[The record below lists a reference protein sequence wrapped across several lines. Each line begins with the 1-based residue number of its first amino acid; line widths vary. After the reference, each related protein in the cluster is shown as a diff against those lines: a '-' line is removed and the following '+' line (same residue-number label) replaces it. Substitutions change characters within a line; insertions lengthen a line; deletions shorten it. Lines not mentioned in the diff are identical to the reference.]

1 MVARKRIQLSGK
13 WWQISNSNKQNG
25 SDKSATRIADLNNKS
40 RISADGMETP
50 KRSIRTNCRRRIRSD
65 TFQDRP
71 KCVGLN
77 QTHFKRDP
85 NYVVAD
91 VPTK

>member
-1 MVARKRIQLSGK
+1 MVANE
-13 WWQISNSNKQNG
+13 SNSNKQNG
-25 SDKSATRIADLNNKS
+25 SEKSATRINDLNNKS
-40 RISADGMETP
+40 RISADRMETP
-50 KRSIRTNCRRRIRSD
+50 KRSIRTNCRRRICSELD

-71 KCVGLN
+71 KSVGLN